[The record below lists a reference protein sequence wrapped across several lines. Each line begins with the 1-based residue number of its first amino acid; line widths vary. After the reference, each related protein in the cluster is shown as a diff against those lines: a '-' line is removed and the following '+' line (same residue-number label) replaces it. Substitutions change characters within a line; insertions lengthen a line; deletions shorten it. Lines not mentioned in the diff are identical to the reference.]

1 MELASRLSAQVA
13 KPRFSLPPSVP
24 PFNTTTYRLFSA
36 LWFAAF
42 LLALIGPAVGIYDR
56 YMSPQNNS
64 QLLLGSR
71 AGIAVSPAD
80 ATKVRFVLGPETK
93 SGIHAG
99 DKIIAVYGLPLPSVL
114 PINEE
119 ALAAHADDPA
129 YIAIGNLLFG
139 TGESEVPLTVRDS
152 HGSVRDVTV
161 ITSERHISAAA
172 RALNISPTFLSFID
186 LLPVLAYPFLLW
198 AAWILHRRNARDAV
212 SSILSLAFLL
222 TIGAEQ
228 PSAIFLNTIGV
239 PRWLNVALFDLGN
252 VLLLAG
258 ILLFPHGRLSI
269 RRIALLAALPVL
281 MLLQGLV
288 YQTYFVGFFI
298 IAVLILVRC
307 MRQTPPS
314 DLLQQIRWAL
324 FGFAG
329 YAVLRGISIACDLFK
344 WSTHTFGQQLVVE
357 MIAGVAFGIGTLVLM
372 FGLLVALLRYR
383 LYDADAIIGRTISV
397 AIVTL
402 VISGGFAAVMEG
414 IITSLQFVYPES
426 DTSQTLAAM
435 AGAMFAASFIEPV
448 RDRAREWTERRFQK
462 NLYLLRE
469 DLPESVRDMRETA
482 TLNEMV
488 DQIVTLVDSG
498 IRAVRGAM
506 IVNGCVL
513 SAHGLTIDEAEE
525 WRNSHSAQ
533 DYKRDICEPS
543 DRLFPIRVPL
553 VPSSD
558 KEDPIGYLL
567 VGPRPDASVPSRAE
581 QTALA
586 DVSEGIARAIRTVVK
601 REVHERKMSE
611 LIAANTERIAALESM
626 LGNAVSTPKRGPRSA

>member
-1 MELASRLSAQVA
+1 MELVSPLPSRFGD
-13 KPRFSLPPSVP
+13 RFRLPPSVP
-24 PFNTTTYRLFSA
+24 PFNTLAYRLFSTV
-36 LWFAAF
+36 WIAAF
-42 LLALIGPAVGIYDR
+42 LLALIGPAIGIYDR
-56 YMSPQNNS
+56 YMAPQNNS

-71 AGIAVSPAD
+71 AGFAVSPAD
-80 ATKVRFVLGPETK
+80 ATKVRFVLNPEAE

-99 DKIIAVYGLPLPSVL
+99 DKIIAIYGLPLPRVL
-114 PINEE
+114 PVNEE
-119 ALAAHADDPA
+119 ALAVHANDPA
-129 YIAIGNLLFG
+129 YIAMGNLLFG
-139 TGESEVPLTVRDS
+139 ADESEVPLTVRDS
-152 HGSVRDVTV
+152 RGQVRDVTV
-161 ITSERHISAAA
+161 VTSEQHIAAA
-172 RALNISPTFLSFID
+172 TRKLNVSPTLLSFID

-228 PSAIFLNTIGV
+228 PSAIFLNAVGV

-258 ILLFPHGRLSI
+258 ILLFPHGSLSI
-269 RRIALLAALPVL
+269 RRVALLAALPVL
-281 MLLQGLV
+281 MFLHGPL
-288 YQTYFVGFFI
+288 YQAYFVCFFI

-307 MRQTPPS
+307 MRRTQPS

-324 FGFAG
+324 FGFSG
-329 YAVLRGISIACDLFK
+329 YAVLRGISIVCDQFK

-357 MIAGVAFGIGTLVLM
+357 MLAGVAFGIGTLVLM

-383 LYDADAIIGRTISV
+383 LYDADAIIGRTVSV

-435 AGAMFAASFIEPV
+435 AGAIFAASFIEPV

-469 DLPESVRDMRETA
+469 DLPETVRDMRETA
-482 TLNEMV
+482 SLNEMV
-488 DQIVTLVDSG
+488 DEVVALVARG

-513 SAHGLTIDEAEE
+513 SAQGLSIEEAEE
-525 WRNSHSAQ
+525 WRSSHSAQ
-533 DYKRDICEPS
+533 DYKSDICEPS

-558 KEDPIGYLL
+558 KEEPIGYLL
-567 VGPRPDASVPSRAE
+567 VGPRPDASIPSRAE
-581 QTALA
+581 QASLA
-586 DVSEGIARAIRTVVK
+586 EVSEGVARAIRTVVK
-601 REVHERKMSE
+601 REAHEHKMNE
-611 LIAANTERIAALESM
+611 LIAANSERIAALEAM
-626 LGNAVSTPKRGPRSA
+626 LGKAAGTKKPRPRSA